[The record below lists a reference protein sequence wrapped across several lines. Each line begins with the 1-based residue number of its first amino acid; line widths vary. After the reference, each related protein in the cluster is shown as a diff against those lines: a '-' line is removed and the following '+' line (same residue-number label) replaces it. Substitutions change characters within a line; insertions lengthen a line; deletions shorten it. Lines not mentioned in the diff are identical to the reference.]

1 MPRLFGILWKGMPDM
16 KWKVE
21 DVIAE
26 GDRVV
31 ARVTMTG
38 TQTGPLEFKNGP
50 SPATGREVITE
61 HVNVFRIAGG
71 KVAEHWQGRDD
82 IGMFRQL
89 KDGKPEFYEF
99 MTLSEEGGTVVL
111 RIKHFT
117 PPNLVGWEDKDKA
130 ETFRYVGK
138 KDGAILFEGLTYQP
152 DGDRGAIIYVA
163 TKKGE
168 ELQFKLTRSR

>member
-1 MPRLFGILWKGMPDM
+1 MRYLLPLLFLAAPAFAQDNVTAHTYRL
-16 KWKVE
+16 
-21 DVIAE
+21 
-26 GDRVV
+26 
-31 ARVTMTG
+31 
-38 TQTGPLEFKNGP
+38 
-50 SPATGREVITE
+50 
-61 HVNVFRIAGG
+61 AGG
-71 KVAEHWQGRDD
+71 QKPPEATVGIMRWMAGTWSGEGLGGFSQETWSEPMQGGM

-138 KDGAILFEGLTYQP
+138 KNGAILFEGLTYQP

-168 ELQFKLTRSR
+168 ELEFKLTRSR